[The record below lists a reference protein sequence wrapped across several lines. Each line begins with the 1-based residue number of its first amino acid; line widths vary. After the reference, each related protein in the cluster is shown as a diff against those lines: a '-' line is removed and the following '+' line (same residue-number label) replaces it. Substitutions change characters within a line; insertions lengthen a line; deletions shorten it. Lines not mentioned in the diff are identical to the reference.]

1 MRRSIKVEFP
11 GAFGDTLAA
20 RLEMPDGPPRAYAL
34 FAHCFTC
41 SMDVFAAAR
50 IAVGLAE
57 RGIAVLRFDFTGL
70 GTSAGEFANTNF
82 SSNVQ
87 DVLCAADFLRREHR
101 APDLLIGH
109 SLGGAAVLAAAGK
122 VPEAKAVATIG
133 APADPGHVRHLF
145 TETRAE
151 IEAKGE
157 AEVEI
162 SGRRFRVRKQFLED
176 VEGHRLAD
184 RIATLRKALLVFHA
198 PLDDTVGADNAGAI
212 LAAAK
217 QPKSFVSL
225 DGADHL
231 LSRRADSQYVADVLA
246 AWTARY
252 IAPPAVLQEPPD
264 AVEQGEVVVDEAG
277 DGRFR
282 QEIMA
287 GPHRLIAD
295 EPPAVGGAGSGPTPY
310 GYLLAALGACTSM
323 TVRLY
328 AERKSWPL
336 DHVSV
341 RLTHAKVHAEDCAHC
356 EAQDAKVDRIEKTLT
371 LTGDL
376 TAEQRT
382 RLLEIAE
389 KCPVN
394 RTLKAGIRTITHAAE

>member
-11 GAFGDTLAA
+11 GAFGDMLAA

-50 IAVGLAE
+50 IAVALAE

-87 DVLCAADFLRREHR
+87 DVLCAADFLRREYR

-109 SLGGAAVLAAAGK
+109 SFGGAAVLAAAGE
-122 VPEAKAVATIG
+122 VAEAKAVATIG

-151 IEAKGE
+151 IEANGE
-157 AEVEI
+157 AEVDI

-198 PLDDTVGADNAGAI
+198 PLDDTVGAENAGAI
-212 LAAAK
+212 MAAAK

-231 LSRRADSQYVADVLA
+231 LSRHEDSLYIADMLSAWATRYV
-246 AWTARY
+246 
-252 IAPPAVLQEPPD
+252 APPAELREAPD
-264 AVEQGEVVVDEAG
+264 AVDQGEVFVTEAG

-295 EPPAVGGAGSGPTPY
+295 EPPAMGGNGDGPSPY
-310 GYLLAALGACTSM
+310 GFLLAGLGACTAM

-328 AERKSWPL
+328 AERKGWPL
-336 DHVSV
+336 DRVAV
-341 RLTHAKVHAEDCAHC
+341 RLRHAKAHAEDCAGC
-356 EAQDAKVDRIEKTLT
+356 EAEDAKLDRIEKTLT
-371 LTGDL
+371 LTGAL
-376 TAEQRT
+376 TAEQHA

-394 RTLKAGIRTITHAAE
+394 RTLQAGVRTRIRATE